1 MSFKIDSLNTITAY
15 LKKMRDETK
24 KTGKNKTKQW
34 ACVHDTQDDFINRRI
49 NRKMIAINK
58 QKEQRYSEKNN
69 MIKFHEINGFNSGT
83 SRAAVTD
90 NYVMIV
96 AIAHALEKTL
106 RE

>member
-1 MSFKIDSLNTITAY
+1 
-15 LKKMRDETK
+15 
-24 KTGKNKTKQW
+24 
-34 ACVHDTQDDFINRRI
+34 
-49 NRKMIAINK
+49 MIAINK

-96 AIAHALEKTL
+96 AITHALEKTL